1 MFDLSRR
8 DLLVSGAAAT
18 AATAISA
25 AAPAAV
31 LAQPAQGGS
40 AGAAW
45 DLSELYPN
53 DAAWE
58 TERRALLKAI
68 PALKAQK
75 GTLGRSAAVMR
86 AALQAQSD
94 INKRTSRLYTYASL
108 KADEDLRVAPNQE
121 RKNQA
126 QDVFTALGEATAW
139 TNPEIVALGA
149 ARVNAFIASDRGLD
163 KFAFYLRDALRTA
176 PHTLS
181 PNEEELLASA
191 SSPLSGPNDIRDQ
204 LAASDMPRPTVKLS
218 DGREIRLDD
227 QGYTLSRGA
236 PNRAD
241 RKQVFDKF
249 WTSYKSF
256 ENSLGTSLAAQVKGD
271 MFRAKARKY
280 SSALEAALD
289 GSNLPEAVYRSLI
302 AETNRGLPVLHRY
315 FELRRRMLGLSD
327 MGYWDIYPPLVKSDR
342 AYSLAEMRQLTLD
355 AVKPLGPEYSRLF
368 ADASAKRWMDPL
380 PRPGKQSGAYMQP
393 GAYDVHPYLLLNL
406 SDKYDGLS
414 TYAHEWGHAMHSL
427 LANAA
432 QPYELASYPTFTAEV
447 ASTAHEL
454 LLANMLVERAKTREE
469 KLFYLGQIMENYRG
483 TFFRQSMFAEF
494 QLAINDLANKGEGL
508 SGEKMSALYLDLLK
522 RYHGPK
528 VMLEPVY
535 SAEWAYIQHFYF
547 GFYVWQ
553 YATSITAANFF
564 AQKVMQGTA
573 ADRDRYL
580 DVLRA
585 GGSDYGYNLLK
596 KGGLDMATAEPYR
609 LIVNSFSKVLDQAE
623 ALI

>member
-393 GAYDVHPYLLLNL
+393 GAHDVHPYLLLNL

>member
-1 MFDLSRR
+1 MLEVTRR
-8 DLLVSGAAAT
+8 EAFL
-18 AATAISA
+18 SA
-25 AAPAAV
+25 AAVAA
-31 LAQPAQGGS
+31 LSSSASASAIAQAAAGS
-40 AGAAW
+40 GAGAQW
-45 DLSELYPN
+45 DLTHLYPS
-53 DAAWE
+53 DSAWE
-58 TERRALLKAI
+58 TERQALLRAI
-68 PALKAQK
+68 PTLKSFQ
-75 GTLGRSAAVMR
+75 GTLGRSAAALR
-86 AALQAQSD
+86 TALQAGSD
-94 INKRTSRLYTYASL
+94 LNKRASRLYTYASL

-121 RKNQA
+121 RKQQA

-139 TNPEIVALGA
+139 ANPEIVAIGSA
-149 ARVNAFIASDRGLD
+149 KVNAFIAADRGLE
-163 KFAFYLRDALRTA
+163 KFAFGLRDTLRTA
-176 PHTLS
+176 EHTLS
-181 PNEEELLASA
+181 PAEEELLASA
-191 SSPLSGPNDIRDQ
+191 GTPLAGPNDIRDQ
-204 LAASDMPRPTVKLS
+204 LAASDIPRPTVKLG

-227 QGYTLSRGA
+227 QGYTLARGA

-241 RKQVFDKF
+241 RKMVFDKF
-249 WTSYKSF
+249 WASYKAF
-256 ENSLGTSLAAQVKGD
+256 ENSLGTALAAQVNGD
-271 MFRAKARKY
+271 KFRAKARKY
-280 SSALEAALD
+280 DSALQAQLD

-315 FELRRRMLGLSD
+315 FELRRRMLGLPD

-342 AYSLAEMRQLTLD
+342 TYTLAEMRQLTLESI
-355 AVKPLGPEYSRLF
+355 KPLGAEYGRLF
-368 ADASAKRWMDPL
+368 AEASSKPWMDPL
-380 PRPGKQSGAYMQP
+380 PRPGKASGAYMNP

-432 QPYELASYPTFTAEV
+432 QPYELSNYPTFTAEV
-447 ASTAHEL
+447 ASTVHDMLMANT
-454 LLANMLVERAKTREE
+454 LAERARTKEE

-494 QLAINDLANKGEGL
+494 QLAINDLVNKGEAL

-528 VMLEPVY
+528 VRIEPVY
-535 SAEWAYIQHFYF
+535 GAEWMYIQHFYF

-564 AQKVMQGTA
+564 AQKVMHGMP
-573 ADRDRYL
+573 ADVTRYL

-609 LIVNSFSKVLDQAE
+609 LIVDSFSKVLDQAE
-623 ALI
+623 GLI

>member
-1 MFDLSRR
+1 MVEVSRR
-8 DLLVSGAAAT
+8 ELIIS
-18 AATAISA
+18 SA
-25 AAPAAV
+25 AAAA
-31 LAQPAQGGS
+31 LAGGVPGLAMAQVAS
-40 AGAAW
+40 SVAAW
-45 DLSELYPN
+45 DLTELYPS

-58 TERRALLKAI
+58 TERQALLKAI
-68 PALKAQK
+68 PRLTAQK
-75 GTLGRSAAVMR
+75 GTLGRSAAAMR
-86 AALQAQSD
+86 AALEAQSD
-94 INKRTSRLYTYASL
+94 LGKRASRLFVYASL
-108 KADEDLRVAPNQE
+108 KADEDRRIAPNQE
-121 RKNQA
+121 RKQQA

-139 TNPEIVALGA
+139 TNPEIVAIGA
-149 ARVNAFIASDRGLD
+149 AKVNGFIAADPVLKKR
-163 KFAFYLRDALRTA
+163 FAFGLRDTLRLA
-176 PHTLS
+176 KHTLS
-181 PNEEELLASA
+181 PSEEELLASA
-191 SSPLSGPNDIRDQ
+191 GTPLAGPNDIRDQ
-204 LAASDMPRPTVKLS
+204 LAASDIPRPTVKLS
-218 DGREIRLDD
+218 DGKEIRLDD
-227 QGYTLSRGA
+227 QGYTIARGA
-236 PNRAD
+236 LNRAD

-249 WTSYKSF
+249 WASYKAF
-256 ENSLGTSLAAQVKGD
+256 ENSLGASLAAQVKGD
-271 MFRAKARKY
+271 QFRAKARKY
-280 SSALEAALD
+280 DSALQAALD

-315 FELRRRMLGLSD
+315 FELRRRMLGLPD

-342 AYSLAEMRQLTLD
+342 TYSLAEMRQLTTE
-355 AVKPLGPEYSRLF
+355 AVKPLGPDYVRQFSE
-368 ADASAKRWMDPL
+368 ATAKRWMDPL
-380 PRPGKQSGAYMQP
+380 PRQGKASGAYMN
-393 GAYDVHPYLLLNL
+393 GSAYDVHPYLLLNL
-406 SDKYDGLS
+406 SDKYDGLT

-432 QPYELASYPTFTAEV
+432 QPFELAGYPTFTAEV

-454 LLANMLVERAKTREE
+454 LLGNMMVERGQSKQD

-494 QLAINDLANKGEGL
+494 QLAINDLADKGEGL

-528 VMLEPVY
+528 VQIEPVY

-564 AQKVMQGTA
+564 AQRVMHGTD

-580 DVLRA
+580 NVLRA

-596 KGGLDMATAEPYR
+596 TGGLDMATAEPYR
-609 LIVNSFSKVLDQAE
+609 LIVDSFSKVLDQAE